1 MFPDRPKPQV
11 VLLTSA
17 AFLILFALGLR
28 ILRLHHRTPVP
39 PSLFHIPKG
48 DQSAADLR
56 TSSRG
61 AGSVQGQFMN
71 LDPSRKFLVNSSSN
85 RPVFITGDSAWSL
98 QGQLSDEEIELYLA
112 DRASKGFNLIVME
125 LVENYYSNNPPHD
138 FYGNMPFTG
147 GDFTDE
153 NPAYWLRVD
162 RTISRAAAHG
172 ITILADPAFAGFDC
186 NGSKGGYCQSYQNS
200 SIELIQN
207 YGEFLG
213 NRYKDASNI
222 IWLIGGDANPED
234 TNLQS
239 KLYALAK
246 GIRIKDPAHLMT
258 TENSRGTSSLD
269 VWSEAAWLDMNA
281 LYLKPADIL
290 PKTTT
295 AYKKDRLPI
304 FLLEDWYEGSNSLTD
319 LDIRKQGY
327 WAVLSGSTLGR
338 VFGNYAI
345 WNFTWTTETKDPW
358 RAQLDSPGS
367 KGQSILGRL
376 FRSREHWKLVPDAD
390 HEVLTAGYDPRS
402 WFSFVTES
410 TRSWLYQVPF
420 RLSGNASVAARS
432 SDGQTIIVYLPGGN
446 SATVSIE
453 MSKITDPSSRAS
465 CWWFNPRDASSR
477 LIGVFRAQGIQKF
490 TPPEQGDWV
499 LVIDS
504 QAANL
509 APPGSRDL

>member
-1 MFPDRPKPQV
+1 
-11 VLLTSA
+11 
-17 AFLILFALGLR
+17 
-28 ILRLHHRTPVP
+28 
-39 PSLFHIPKG
+39 
-48 DQSAADLR
+48 
-56 TSSRG
+56 
-61 AGSVQGQFMN
+61 MN
-71 LDPSRKFLVNSSSN
+71 SQSN

-138 FYGNMPFTG
+138 FYGNMPFNG
-147 GDFTDE
+147 GDFTNE

-172 ITILADPAFAGFDC
+172 ITILADPAFVGFDC
-186 NGSKGGYCQSYQNS
+186 TGTKGGYCQSYQNS
-200 SIELIQN
+200 STEVIQN

-269 VWSEAAWLDMNA
+269 IWSEAAWLDINA
-281 LYLKPADIL
+281 LYLKPTDIL
-290 PKTTT
+290 PKTTA
-295 AYKKDRLPI
+295 AYKRDQLPI

-319 LDIRKQGY
+319 LDVRKQGY
-327 WAVLSGSTLGR
+327 WAALSGSTLGR

-345 WNFTWTTETKDPW
+345 WNFTWTSETKDPW

-367 KGQSILGRL
+367 RGQSILGRL

-402 WFSFVTES
+402 WFSFVAES
-410 TRSWLYQVPF
+410 IRSWLYQVPF
-420 RLSGNASVAARS
+420 RLDSNASVAARS
-432 SDGQTIIVYLPGGN
+432 SDGQTIIVYIPGGDA
-446 SATVSIE
+446 ATVSIE

-465 CWWFNPRDASSR
+465 CWWFNPRDASTR
-477 LIGVFRAQGIQKF
+477 LIGTFPAQGIQKF
-490 TPPEQGDWV
+490 TPPEKGDWV

-509 APPGSRDL
+509 APPGSKDL